1 MSDPMKKNETD
12 NIIKMPLQPIK
23 NGRFIQNS
31 IVRMLLDDGPI
42 DLNRIACMKFTDAER
57 EQFAQLIGYSLGGFS
72 ELSYVSDET
81 YEAAEKASKGVN
93 ELEARNAVLRETLE
107 EIRRG
112 LKIAVSA
119 AFRIHPDDLHT

>member
-1 MSDPMKKNETD
+1 MNKHETD
-12 NIIKMPLQPIK
+12 ECIKMPLQPIR
-23 NGRFIQNS
+23 NGRFVPNK
-31 IVRMLLDDGPI
+31 IVRMLLDTGTV
-42 DLNRIACMKFTDAER
+42 DLNKIACMNFTREEQ